1 MIFVRELSHKDHFSR
16 LALTERARCYIA
28 NDQYEQARQDLDLL
42 RSIDPENAEAEVR
55 TIDHWRESFQ

>member
-1 MIFVRELSHKDHFSR
+1 MIFIRDLTIDCL

-42 RSIDPENAEAEVR
+42 RTIDPENTEAEVR
-55 TIDHWRESFQ
+55 TLSTSRKSFA